1 MDSLAPAKAPFLGD
15 PARLLLLPGIAAIPP
30 SFPVLC
36 KQKNPRFAF
45 NKSDA
50 KICFIIPMETEGT
63 KRGGELQGNS
73 DLQRGSWHFHAEER
87 LEMAVPPHHGQHGCL
102 HPEEAALY

>member
-1 MDSLAPAKAPFLGD
+1 
-15 PARLLLLPGIAAIPP
+15 
-30 SFPVLC
+30 
-36 KQKNPRFAF
+36 
-45 NKSDA
+45 
-50 KICFIIPMETEGT
+50 METEGT

-73 DLQRGSWHFHAEER
+73 DLQRGSWHLHAEER